1 VIEKGECEVIKEDA
15 GESKTVATLQ
25 AGNYF
30 GEMALLSD
38 VMRNATVRARTALD
52 VLLIPKGDFN
62 RLRQSVPAFGEVFRE
77 LARKRAESDERNI

>member
-1 VIEKGECEVIKEDA
+1 M
-15 GESKTVATLQ
+15 ATLQ

-38 VMRNATVRARTALD
+38 VTRNATVRARTALD

-62 RLRQSVPAFGEVFRE
+62 RLRQSVPAFGEVFSE
-77 LARKRAESDERNI
+77 LARKRSKRDEPDL